1 MNFKL
6 LLSAL
11 RARFRLFCLI
21 LVTTVVTT
29 AAISLMV
36 PKSYVAT
43 ASLLLDGKDEQ
54 SMRNTNAPPER
65 ERPGYLQTQVEIISS
80 PKVARRVIADLKLA
94 ENPTVREAFER
105 RSGPGSIEDWLTESL
120 TREVKVDTSQSSLI
134 QIAFASPDPHFSAQV
149 ANAYAKAYVDTVL
162 ELRVEPTRQTSLW
175 FDEQL
180 KGLRDNMVQAEQR
193 LTSFQQENGIVSSD
207 ERYDLDHIQL
217 ADLASEAAKSR
228 DFGSDSGGRGTARG
242 TMPEVMS
249 NPAIQSLK
257 TDLLRAEAKLQQI
270 STELGSKHP
279 QYLRQQAE
287 VRGLRERLNSEIGN
301 VTASAEVAAQ
311 RSRQRKERLLS
322 EIAAQRERVLG
333 LKQARNQ
340 LAMLTHD
347 VDIAQRTYDTA
358 MQRFMASKIESHALQ
373 TNVNILDHAVPPTRP
388 ARPRIGLN
396 IALSFVIG
404 ILLALAA
411 VHLLEMLDQRVR
423 LLEDLNIYPQ
433 VPLLAVL
440 HNEDP
445 NDDRLL
451 GAPGPRNALPA
462 PG

>member
-21 LVTTVVTT
+21 LITTVVTT
-29 AAISLMV
+29 AVISLMM

-94 ENPTVREAFER
+94 QNPTVREAFEKR
-105 RSGPGSIEDWLTESL
+105 GGPGTIEDWLTESL
-120 TREVKVDTSQSSLI
+120 TREIKVDTSQSSLL
-134 QIAFASPDPHFSAQV
+134 QVAFASPDPHFSAQV

-180 KGLRDNMVQAEQR
+180 KGLRNNMVQAEQR
-193 LTSFQQENGIVSSD
+193 LTNFQQENGIVSSD

-228 DFGSDSGGRGTARG
+228 DFSGESGGRGTARG

-287 VRGLRERLNSEIGN
+287 VRGLREHLNSEIGN
-301 VTASAEVAAQ
+301 VAASAEVAAQ
-311 RSRQRKERLLS
+311 RSRQRKERLLG

-358 MQRFMASKIESHALQ
+358 MQRFLASKIESHALQ
-373 TNVNILDHAVPPTRP
+373 TNVNVLDHAVPPPRA

-396 IALSFVIG
+396 IALSFAIG

-423 LLEDLNIYPQ
+423 LLEDLNLYPQ

-445 NDDRLL
+445 NNDRLL

>member
-21 LVTTVVTT
+21 LITTVVTT

-347 VDIAQRTYDTA
+347 VDIAQRTYDSA

-451 GAPGPRNALPA
+451 GASGPRNALPA